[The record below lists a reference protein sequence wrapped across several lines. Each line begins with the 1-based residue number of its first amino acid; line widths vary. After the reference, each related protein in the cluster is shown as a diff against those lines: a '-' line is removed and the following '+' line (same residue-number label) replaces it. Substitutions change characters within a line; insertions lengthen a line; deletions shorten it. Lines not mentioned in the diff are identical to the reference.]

1 MTNSNSSGFAD
12 FGLPE
17 LLLKNL
23 DRAGMVSPKPIQEE
37 ALPVMLDGKDLLGI
51 AQTGS
56 GKTLAFSL
64 PIIAQIIKKG
74 DKRRPKS
81 ARALILAPT
90 RELAQ
95 QILDAIS
102 AMTKDMHLSLGL
114 VLGGVSRLKQI
125 KRVGPGV
132 DILIATPGR
141 LMDLVRDKEI
151 DLSQTQY
158 LVLDEADRMLDMG
171 FINDVRKIA
180 SLLRKDRQTALF
192 SATMPK
198 EISALAASLLN
209 DPVRVETAPQ
219 GTTAADI
226 NQIVYGVHR
235 RNKKDGLLGL
245 LADDALRSVIVF
257 SRTKHG
263 ADAIKRDLDRAGV
276 LSGVIHGNKTQNA
289 RQKALNGFRSGA
301 LRVLVAT
308 DIVARGIDVPGIS
321 HVINYDL
328 PDEAESYVHRIG
340 RTGRNGASGE
350 AITLFDAETETVRLR
365 GVQRVTRK
373 KFAVE
378 PLSDEV
384 MKRKPVPVEL
394 PPEEDE
400 RPSRGRNSKG
410 KPNTSRFAK
419 GRAERKRGG
428 EDTNSRGGRSGGRN
442 DRSFQGAGRKREDS
456 SFDGDRKERSSAGER
471 QSYEGKKRNGGQG
484 ERRGSNANASAKKK
498 SGFQGGRG
506 SRRSNRESYA
516 A

>member
-1 MTNSNSSGFAD
+1 MTNTNASEFAD

-23 DRAGMVSPKPIQEE
+23 TRAGMISPKPIQEQ
-37 ALPVMLDGKDLLGI
+37 ALPVMLEGRDLLGI

-64 PIIAQIIKKG
+64 PLLAQIFKKG
-74 DKRRPKS
+74 DKRRPKT

-95 QILDAIS
+95 QILDSITVL
-102 AMTKDMHLSLGL
+102 TKDMHLSLGL
-114 VLGGVSRLKQI
+114 ILGGVSRYKQV

-141 LMDLVRDKEI
+141 LMDLVREKEL
-151 DLSQTQY
+151 DLSYTQY

-180 SLLRKDRQTALF
+180 SLVAKNRQTALF

-226 NQIVYGVHR
+226 REIIYGVHR
-235 RNKKDGLLGL
+235 RNKKNALLGL

-289 RQKALNGFRSGA
+289 RQKALNGFRAGT

-328 PDEAESYVHRIG
+328 PDESESYVHRIG

-373 KFAVE
+373 KFAVV

-384 MKRKPVPVEL
+384 MQRKPVPVEL
-394 PPEEDE
+394 PPEEEE
-400 RPSRGRNSKG
+400 RPARGRNGKG
-410 KPNTSRFAK
+410 KANSSRFAK
-419 GRAERKRGG
+419 GRAERRRNGDDARGQASRSNGSGSKSFRDRSRKHSDASFEEQGERSSYAERPTFEAKKRK
-428 EDTNSRGGRSGGRN
+428 
-442 DRSFQGAGRKREDS
+442 SFQGDKHNASHS
-456 SFDGDRKERSSAGER
+456 SSKKKGGFHNGNGPRRSSKA
-471 QSYEGKKRNGGQG
+471 Q
-484 ERRGSNANASAKKK
+484 NAA
-498 SGFQGGRG
+498 
-506 SRRSNRESYA
+506 
-516 A
+516 

>member
-102 AMTKDMHLSLGL
+102 AMTKDMHLALGL

-289 RQKALNGFRSGA
+289 RQKALNGFRNGT

-400 RPSRGRNSKG
+400 RSSRGRNGKG

-428 EDTNSRGGRSGGRN
+428 EDVNGRGGRSGGRN
-442 DRSFQGAGRKREDS
+442 DKPFHGRNRSEAS
-456 SFDGDRKERSSAGER
+456 SDGERQERSSYGER
-471 QSYEGKKRNGGQG
+471 KAFDGKKSKGGNGNG
-484 ERRGSNANASAKKK
+484 RGPNANGSAKKK

-506 SRRSNRESYA
+506 SRRPNRESYA